1 MNTDLMSTFD
11 VVLISD
17 TFFQLHLLEPY
28 QLGQISGILELCKQ
42 FKITLI

>member
-17 TFFQLHLLEPY
+17 TFVPITRLRAILTGPN
-28 QLGQISGILELCKQ
+28 LGDFG
-42 FKITLI
+42 TM